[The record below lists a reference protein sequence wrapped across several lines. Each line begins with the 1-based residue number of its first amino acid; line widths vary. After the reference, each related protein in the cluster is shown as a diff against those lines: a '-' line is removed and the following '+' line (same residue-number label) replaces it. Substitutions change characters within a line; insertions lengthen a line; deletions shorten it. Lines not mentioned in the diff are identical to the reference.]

1 MMLNGQYTNNP
12 VENKMKEDN
21 IDHAL
26 ELVSKIEEMLRI
38 KQPLFE
44 ATINERGQIVIPE
57 WVRKR
62 YGYDP
67 QSRVAVYQIEKV
79 DI

>member
-1 MMLNGQYTNNP
+1 M
-12 VENKMKEDN
+12 
-21 IDHAL
+21 IDDKTADAL
-26 ELVSKIEEMLRI
+26 ELISRIEEMLRI

-79 DI
+79 DA